1 MKTAHK
7 IALYTLCLLLS
18 LTWVA
23 PSVSTIIKT
32 ASERKITDKKE
43 ALPEGKSEAEDKK
56 FEIVYDFSS
65 SFTIPFQDTTTT
77 ALHFSKVISIPQSVF
92 LEAVVYNVLGLQRVW
107 D

>member
-56 FEIVYDFSS
+56 FEIVYDISS
-65 SFTIPFQDTTTT
+65 CLTIPFHAQT
-77 ALHFSKVISIPQSVF
+77 ATVLHFSNVITIPQSLF
-92 LEAVVYNVLGLQRVW
+92 LDLSNPPPEFYLFA
-107 D
+107 